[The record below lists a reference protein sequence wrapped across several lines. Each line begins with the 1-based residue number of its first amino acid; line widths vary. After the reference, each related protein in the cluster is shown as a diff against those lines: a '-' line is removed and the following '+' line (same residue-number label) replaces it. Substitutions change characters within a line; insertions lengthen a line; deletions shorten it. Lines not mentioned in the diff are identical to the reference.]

1 MYMREGMAGKLD
13 NQPEIKLKNK
23 KKVCKCYL
31 AVLWQD
37 LETSLLFICTEP
49 NLHHLRVVTAASLP
63 TITRHW
69 SILRLNVVF

>member
-1 MYMREGMAGKLD
+1 MCVNA
-13 NQPEIKLKNK
+13 
-23 KKVCKCYL
+23 YL

-49 NLHHLRVVTAASLP
+49 NLHHLPVVTAASLP
-63 TITRHW
+63 TIARHW